1 MTFDNDN
8 VEARAKYF
16 IKNIM
21 PWIGGGLLFIT
32 LLILVAHYIKNKN
45 KDKENKHDSLNINS
59 DKTKPT
65 IYHPLL
71 VDNNIR
77 MV

>member
-8 VEARAKYF
+8 VDTRSKYF

-45 KDKENKHDSLNINS
+45 KENKHDSLNINR

-65 IYHPLL
+65 INHPLL